1 MSRSGGICNGVR
13 LNASMKVPPKR
24 KGNSSSFLNRNS
36 SSRRLNESPSE
47 KEGKCTPPASFRF
60 SLNPSMKVPPKRK
73 GKSHRMDDP
82 EFILALNESPSEK
95 EGKYQEPWA

>member
-47 KEGKCTPPASFRF
+47 KEGKLHAYAAAASDT
-60 SLNPSMKVPPKRK
+60 V
-73 GKSHRMDDP
+73 
-82 EFILALNESPSEK
+82 ALNESPSEK
-95 EGKYQEPWA
+95 GREMSA

>member
-47 KEGKCTPPASFRF
+47 KEGKSEVNAFTVTFDRA
-60 SLNPSMKVPPKRK
+60 SMKVPPKRK
-73 GKSHRMDDP
+73 GNIS
-82 EFILALNESPSEK
+82 S
-95 EGKYQEPWA
+95 